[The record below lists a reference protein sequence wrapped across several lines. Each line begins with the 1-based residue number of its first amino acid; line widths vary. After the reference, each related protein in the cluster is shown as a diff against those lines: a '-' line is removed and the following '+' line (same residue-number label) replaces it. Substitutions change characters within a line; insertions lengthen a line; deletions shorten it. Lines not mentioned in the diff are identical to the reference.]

1 MKKFASFLLAPFVFI
16 TNYFKACVFLLI
28 VIILII
34 AFGAGEPKSQ
44 ANLAKLYLTGPIID
58 SQSFYEQVRK
68 IKNNPQI
75 KGVLLIINSPGGA
88 MGASVE
94 ISDMIKSLRSKMPV
108 VAYVQSLMASGGY
121 YGGMY
126 ANSIVASRGALIG
139 SIGVIFSGM
148 NVENLMQK
156 LGLQNQGIHAGEYKE
171 VGTMMRTWSENER
184 QFLTSL
190 IQEEYQ
196 MFIEDVAD
204 ARGLSVENY
213 KSFAEGKI
221 FSAKNALKLKLIDE
235 IGTQDRAIDLLCEMT
250 QVDEPIWMEKGRL
263 EGLLDSLVEQSSKV
277 AFSAFGSML
286 R

>member
-1 MKKFASFLLAPFVFI
+1 MKRFASFLLAPFIFI
-16 TNYFKACVFLLI
+16 TKYFKACVFLLI
-28 VIILII
+28 VIILLVT
-34 AFGAGEPKSQ
+34 FVSPEPKSQ

-58 SQSFYEQVRK
+58 SQGFYEQIKK
-68 IKNNPQI
+68 IKKNPQI

-88 MGASVE
+88 MGASIE
-94 ISDMIKSLRSKMPV
+94 ISDMIKSLRESMPV

-126 ANSIVASRGALIG
+126 ANSIIASRGALIG
-139 SIGVIFSGM
+139 SIGVIFNGM

-171 VGTMMRTWSENER
+171 IGTMMRAWNENER
-184 QFLTSL
+184 EFLSSL

-196 MFIEDVAD
+196 MFIEDVAE
-204 ARGLSVENY
+204 ARGLHAGNY

-235 IGTQDRAIDLLCEMT
+235 IGTQDRAIELLREMT
-250 QVDEPIWMEKGRL
+250 QVDKPIWMEKGRL
-263 EGLLDSLVEQSSKV
+263 EGFLDSLVEQSSKI
-277 AFSAFGSML
+277 AFSAFGAML